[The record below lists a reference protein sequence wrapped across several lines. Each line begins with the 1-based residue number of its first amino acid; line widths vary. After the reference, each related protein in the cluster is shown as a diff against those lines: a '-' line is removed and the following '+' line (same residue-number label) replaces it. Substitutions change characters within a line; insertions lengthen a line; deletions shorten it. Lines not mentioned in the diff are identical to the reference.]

1 MHRKLAVFVLFLSSM
16 FSLRSLAENGEPEPE
31 QLTVAIYNDAGI
43 PADVLHRAEQRA
55 TSIFSQASLEV
66 GWIHCLRPKAED
78 AMACRQTDR
87 AEYLALRIIH
97 NPVKSSSD

>member
-55 TSIFSQASLEV
+55 TRIFSEASFEV
-66 GWIHCLRPKAED
+66 VWIHCLLPKAED
-78 AMACRQTDR
+78 TVACRQTNL
-87 AEYLALRIIH
+87 AEHLALRIIR
-97 NPVKSSSD
+97 NPVKST